1 MRWRDA
7 GAYLRD
13 SPVLGLVFCVCYAS
27 ERISVGYWI
36 GKLTRRPQDSQFYGW
51 YVVGWLVALLLML
64 GLAPASGSWA
74 IALAW
79 LGLYRLQDML
89 FGTITDAFGFVRFA
103 GSWQSKV
110 VLAIFNIV
118 QVVTIFAVAYLV
130 FTPGLAFSPPPPP
143 TRFGHFYL
151 SWSTFPPLGS
161 GFTPRTLRARVLGM
175 TESAVGVLLIV
186 IALSRFLSN
195 PDPAPES
202 PAAEPATPAADGG
215 SRETG

>member
-13 SPVLGLVFCVCYAS
+13 SPVLGLIFCVCYAS

-74 IALAW
+74 VALAW

-118 QVVTIFAVAYLV
+118 QVVTIFARRLSGLYSG
-130 FTPGLAFSPPPPP
+130 PGLQ
-143 TRFGHFYL
+143 
-151 SWSTFPPLGS
+151 
-161 GFTPRTLRARVLGM
+161 
-175 TESAVGVLLIV
+175 
-186 IALSRFLSN
+186 
-195 PDPAPES
+195 
-202 PAAEPATPAADGG
+202 PAAAADPFRALLPELEHVPAARQRLHPAHAARTGAGHDRVGG
-215 SRETG
+215 RRPADRHRAQPVPVQS